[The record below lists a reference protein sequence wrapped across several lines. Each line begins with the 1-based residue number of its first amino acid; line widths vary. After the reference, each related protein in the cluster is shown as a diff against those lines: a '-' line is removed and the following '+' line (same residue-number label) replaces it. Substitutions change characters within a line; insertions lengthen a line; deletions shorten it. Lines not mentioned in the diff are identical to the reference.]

1 MAVQRVVVTGLGVIS
16 ALGLDRASFWERLQS
31 GTHGFAP
38 IAAFDPATLRCPIV
52 AEVKNYNPEEWFS
65 GKEIE
70 WLDRCTQFAAIAAR
84 EAVRDAEVV
93 VPADQKHRFAVVLG
107 TSMGGQT
114 TEDMGFRDLYRNNKR
129 VPPLSIPRIMSNAGA
144 SHVCIE
150 HGIMG
155 PAYTLSTAC
164 ASANHAIGH
173 AFWMIR
179 SGLVDAAITGGSEAP
194 LSFGNLKAWESMR
207 VLSSDLC
214 RPFSKDRNGI
224 VLGEGAGV
232 LFLESL
238 ERAQSRSARIYA
250 EVIGFGMSAD
260 AVHMIQPSAD
270 GAVAAMTAALEDG
283 RIHVEEVDYINAH
296 GTGTTANDAT
306 EASSIRRVFGPR
318 ADRIPVSSTKSMH
331 GHTLGAA
338 GGLEAVAACLAMSN
352 GVLPPTA
359 NFSHADPECDLDV
372 VPNTAR
378 PATVRV
384 ALSNSFAFGG
394 LNAVLAFRKMGS

>member
-1 MAVQRVVVTGLGVIS
+1 
-16 ALGLDRASFWERLQS
+16 
-31 GTHGFAP
+31 
-38 IAAFDPATLRCPIV
+38 
-52 AEVKNYNPEEWFS
+52 
-65 GKEIE
+65 
-70 WLDRCTQFAAIAAR
+70 
-84 EAVRDAEVV
+84 
-93 VPADQKHRFAVVLG
+93 
-107 TSMGGQT
+107 
-114 TEDMGFRDLYRNNKR
+114 
-129 VPPLSIPRIMSNAGA
+129 
-144 SHVCIE
+144 
-150 HGIMG
+150 MG